1 MNFIC
6 HLAFLLHFQ
15 FAFSLDNALHFSQP
29 SPIQDS
35 VRSQKKDKAGPPNIV
50 LKSTDGGQTWQN
62 ISKGLPVNLE
72 DDGFVVNNNE
82 LYLRAENSLY
92 LNKANSTAPFW
103 KKEGFHFT
111 SSQGGIAA
119 GKAGIFSYNYSGD
132 IFQKSNGASVWS
144 PVFTNF
150 QEKRIRNIFETSSG
164 AIFIDTDG
172 GLFKSTNS
180 GQTWKRVNVG
190 GLFNKLVELNG
201 VLVATST
208 KGILKS
214 TDGGETW
221 ATVISE
227 GGVGIAV
234 ENIKGGFAAITFN
247 SRLNTRRV
255 RTSYDGGKTWQAID
269 AGLPASLS
277 ISSIIQVGEN
287 LFCGHPDGIYK
298 SSDKGKTWKR
308 ILCPMD
314 DKVYNLFV
322 SGNVVYAILRNGGC

>member
-1 MNFIC
+1 MNIIC

-15 FAFSLDNALHFSQP
+15 FAFSLDNMLHFSQP

-35 VRSQKKDKAGPPNIV
+35 VRTQKRDKDGAANIV
-50 LKSTDGGQTWQN
+50 FKSTDGGKTWQN
-62 ISKGLPVNLE
+62 ISKGLPVNLDE
-72 DDGFVVNNNE
+72 GGFVANNE
-82 LYLRAENSLY
+82 LYLRAGNSIY
-92 LNKANSTAPFW
+92 INKPNSNAPFS

-111 SSQGGIAA
+111 SKQGGIAP
-119 GKAGIFSYNYSGD
+119 GKTGVFAYNYLGG
-132 IFQKSNGASVWS
+132 IFQKINGTSVWS

-150 QEKRIRNIFETSSG
+150 TEKRIRNFFETVSG
-164 AIFIDTDG
+164 TIFIDTDG
-172 GLFKSTNS
+172 GLFKSTNN
-180 GQTWKRVNVG
+180 GQTWKHVNVG
-190 GLFNKLVELNG
+190 GLVGKLVELNG

-208 KGILKS
+208 KGIIKS

-247 SRLNTRRV
+247 TRLNTRRV

-269 AGLPASLS
+269 AGLPNSLS
-277 ISSIIQVGEN
+277 ISSIIQVGESM
-287 LFCGHPDGIYK
+287 FCGHPDGIYK

-314 DKVYNLFV
+314 NKVFNLSV
-322 SGNVVYAILRNGGC
+322 SGNVIYAILRNGGC